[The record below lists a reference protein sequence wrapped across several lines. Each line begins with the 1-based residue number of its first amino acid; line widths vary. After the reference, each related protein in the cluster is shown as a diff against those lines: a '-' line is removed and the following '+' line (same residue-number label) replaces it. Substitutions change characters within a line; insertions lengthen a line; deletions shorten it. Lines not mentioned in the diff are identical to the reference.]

1 MTALPTPHV
10 GRDSRTVGLSRR
22 SQSRPT
28 VRPSNS
34 LTRMIA
40 LVAAALLLADASTTP
55 VQQADPLAARA
66 KGRPRAPVIVYEM
79 ADFQCPACRQFF
91 ATTLPVI
98 EQDYI
103 RTGKV
108 RWVFVNYPLT
118 QLHPNAVA
126 AAELA
131 MCAARQGR
139 FWPMHDLLYR
149 RQAEWAPLADPAA
162 FFRALGADSVGLRA
176 DSLAACVTSRAT
188 AGEVEQDAAAARNS
202 GANATP
208 SFYIEGGLLSGA
220 WPVADFRRVLDS
232 VYLVKTTGPQ

>member
-1 MTALPTPHV
+1 MTAPPT
-10 GRDSRTVGLSRR
+10 RT
-22 SQSRPT
+22 
-28 VRPSNS
+28 
-34 LTRMIA
+34 IA
-40 LVAAALLLADASTTP
+40 LAAAVALLVGSPP
-55 VQQADPLAARA
+55 VSPQQADPLGARA

-91 ATTLPVI
+91 ATTLPII

-118 QLHPNAVA
+118 QLHPNAAA

-149 RQAEWAPLADPAA
+149 HQAEWAPLADPIP

-188 AGEVEQDAAAARNS
+188 AGEVEQDAAAARRA

-232 VYLVKTTGPQ
+232 IYLVKTTGPR

>member
-1 MTALPTPHV
+1 MTAPHSP
-10 GRDSRTVGLSRR
+10 RRT
-22 SQSRPT
+22 
-28 VRPSNS
+28 
-34 LTRMIA
+34 IA
-40 LVAAALLLADASTTP
+40 LAAAIAWLVGTP
-55 VQQADPLAARA
+55 VPPASLRPAQQPDPLAARA
-66 KGRPRAPVIVYEM
+66 KGRPRAPVLVYEM

-91 ATTLPVI
+91 VSTLPTI

-118 QLHPNAVA
+118 QLHPNAAA

-149 RQAEWAPLADPAA
+149 HQPEWAPLPDPGGY
-162 FFRALGADSVGLRA
+162 FRTLGADSAGLRA
-176 DSLAACVTSRAT
+176 DSLAVCVTSRAT
-188 AGEVEQDAAAARNS
+188 AAEVEQDAAAARRA

-232 VYLVKTTGPQ
+232 IYLAKTAGSR

>member
-1 MTALPTPHV
+1 MTALP
-10 GRDSRTVGLSRR
+10 SRT
-22 SQSRPT
+22 
-28 VRPSNS
+28 
-34 LTRMIA
+34 IA
-40 LVAAALLLADASTTP
+40 LAAAVALLVGAPAPLPHPSSIRFRQQGDP
-55 VQQADPLAARA
+55 VAARA
-66 KGRPRAPVIVYEM
+66 KGRPRAPVTVYEM

-91 ATTLPVI
+91 TTTLPAI

-108 RWVFVNYPLT
+108 RWVFVNFPLT
-118 QLHPNAVA
+118 QVHPNAVA

-149 RQAEWAPLADPAA
+149 HQTEWAPLADPGRY
-162 FFRALGADSVGLRA
+162 FRTLGVDSAGLPP
-176 DSLAACVTSRAT
+176 DSLAACVTTRAT
-188 AGEVEQDAAAARNS
+188 AAEVEQDAAAARGA

-232 VYLVKTTGPQ
+232 IYLAKTAVSR